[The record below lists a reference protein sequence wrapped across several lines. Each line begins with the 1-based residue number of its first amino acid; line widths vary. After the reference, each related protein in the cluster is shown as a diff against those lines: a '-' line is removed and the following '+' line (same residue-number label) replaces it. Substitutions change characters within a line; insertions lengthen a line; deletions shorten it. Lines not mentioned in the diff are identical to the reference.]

1 MTNDSLKGAWEIA
14 VKQLEEENRAL
25 GAEKSRLFNSWFD
38 LEYSTS
44 REEAAEGTTVI
55 SVRSMNQMT
64 WEKQKSLGY
73 VSRLTRLISAAIFDK
88 ESDKT
93 LLIEPKFEE
102 GMLFE
107 VGPEEKTEK
116 APTATARPTRPKVHN
131 GTLYPQYNFE
141 TFIPGSIDSPTY
153 FAYKAALD
161 TAANPGKRNPI
172 LFYGNSG
179 LGKTHLMNAIGN
191 YINENSENAKKIAYI
206 QAESFTNEFTNSL
219 KQKNVDAFKNKYRKL
234 DVLLLDDIQFL
245 QGKEGVQ
252 QELFYTFEALHKARA
267 QMVFACDRPP
277 SEMKRMEERLV
288 SRLSSGMTLD
298 LKPPNF
304 ETRCAIIQKKVEG
317 LEIPFPGEVIEYIA
331 RTVTNN
337 VRALESAIQKVAGYA
352 DLMSSDVTVDLAREM
367 LEDDIN
373 RVDPESTT
381 IQNILEA
388 VAKYYGLG
396 VQELRSKKKDKRRA
410 IPRQVAMYLC
420 RELTEYGYA
429 DIGAELGGRN
439 HATVM
444 YGCDKIKMDI
454 GLDGDIAQAVETIT
468 RQVKIMKEV
477 SEQGA

>member
-1 MTNDSLKGAWEIA
+1 MTNDTLKGAWAIA
-14 VKQLEEENRAL
+14 VKQLEEENKAL
-25 GAEKSRLFNSWFD
+25 GGDKARLFDSWFD

-44 REEAAEGTTVI
+44 REEGENKTI
-55 SVRSMNQMT
+55 IEVRAMNQMT
-64 WEKQKSLGY
+64 WDKQKSLGF
-73 VSRLTRLISAAIFDK
+73 VTRLTRLISAAIFEKDS
-88 ESDKT
+88 EQV

-102 GMLFE
+102 GMLFDL
-107 VGPEEKTEK
+107 GPEEKTEK
-116 APTATARPTRPKVHN
+116 APTTRPPRPKAQN
-131 GTLYPQYNFE
+131 GTLYPEYNFD
-141 TFIPGSIDSPTY
+141 TFIPGSTDSPTY

-161 TAANPGKRNPI
+161 TAAHPGKRSPI
-172 LFYGNSG
+172 LLYGNSG

-191 YINENSENAKKIAYI
+191 YINENSETPKKISYM

-219 KQKNVDAFKNKYRKL
+219 KQKSVDAFKNKYRKL

-252 QELFYTFEALHKARA
+252 QELFYTFEALHKAKA

-288 SRLSSGMTLD
+288 SRLSSGMALD

-304 ETRCAIIQKKVEG
+304 ETRCAIIQKKVEDLG
-317 LEIPFPGEVIEYIA
+317 VPFPSEVVDFIA
-331 RTVTNN
+331 RTVTSN

-352 DLMSSDVTVDLAREM
+352 DLMCSDVTLELAQDM
-367 LEDDIN
+367 LDDELD

-388 VAKYYGLG
+388 VSKYYGLT
-396 VQELRSKKKDKRRA
+396 VADLRSKKKDKRRA

-420 RELTEYGYA
+420 REFTEYGFA

-444 YGCDKIKMDI
+444 HGCDKIKMDM
-454 GLDGDIAQAVETIT
+454 GLDGDIFQAVETLT
-468 RQVKIMKEV
+468 RQIKIMKEV
-477 SEQGA
+477 SE